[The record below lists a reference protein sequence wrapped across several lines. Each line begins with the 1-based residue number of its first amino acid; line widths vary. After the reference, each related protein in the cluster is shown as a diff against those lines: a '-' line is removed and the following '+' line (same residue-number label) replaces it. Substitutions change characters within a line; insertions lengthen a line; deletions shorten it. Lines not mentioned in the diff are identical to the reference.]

1 MKNSTKAYLAITL
14 QSLIIGFSFFVVK
27 VALNSTDTIGLLAH
41 RFTVT
46 AISVLLYKFFKPSSI
61 SVSFSDWKKVAPFSL
76 AYPVVFFLFQTLGLT
91 MISSSEAGIVYAI
104 SPILTFIVAR
114 IVLKERANRPQTVFM
129 ILSVLGVI
137 FINTMKGF
145 NIGNYS
151 YLGFLF
157 ILMSVVSFSI
167 YNVFIKKLSKSYSAM
182 TIVYV
187 VSICGCVIFNLVSV
201 IQHLVTGSLETYF
214 KPFTNISFVLSILYL
229 GVIASFIS
237 SILST
242 YALGKLEATTVGL
255 FNNVSTV
262 VSILVGIVCL
272 HEQLY
277 YYHYIGIIAILVG
290 TIGFNLLKSPPYHDG
305 GI

>member
-1 MKNSTKAYLAITL
+1 M
-14 QSLIIGFSFFVVK
+14 
-27 VALNSTDTIGLLAH
+27 NSTDTIGLLAH

-46 AISVLLYKFFKPSSI
+46 AIAVLLYKVFKPNSI
-61 SVSFSDWKKVAPFSL
+61 SVCFSDWKKVAPFSL

-91 MISSSEAGIVYAI
+91 IISSSEAGIVYAI

-114 IVLKERANRPQTVFM
+114 IVLKERANRTQTVFM

-157 ILMSVVSFSI
+157 ILMSVASFSI
-167 YNVFIKKLSKSYSAM
+167 YNVFIKKLTKGYSAM

-201 IQHLVTGSLETYF
+201 IQYLVRGNLEVYF
-214 KPFTNISFVLSILYL
+214 KPFTNLSFVLSILYL

-255 FNNVSTV
+255 FNNVATV
-262 VSILVGIVCL
+262 VSILVGIVFL

-290 TIGFNLLKSPPYHDG
+290 TIGFNLLKSQQKD
-305 GI
+305 INK